1 MLGDHPSE
9 TLSLAGTLSDS
20 NVSASLSEAA
30 SSAISSDPIPWYL
43 QVDTPQPPG
52 PSHPFADRQLIPNL
66 PDDPPLILPPMLE
79 YLSVD
84 TGLDDLTLLDLRS
97 LDPPPALGANL
108 LMIIGTA
115 RSVKHLNVSADR
127 FCRWLRSNY
136 KLRPYA
142 DGLLGRN
149 ELKLK
154 LRRKARRAK
163 LAASV
168 GNTMYE
174 KSGGVD
180 DGITTGWI
188 CVNVGQVEDG
198 LLKNTAEQGE
208 IVAEQGI
215 QEEQDAAVVMEE
227 QDEDVANKEADDEAM
242 AEASTSQED
251 ISHEAAAPSNTEP
264 EEEEYL
270 NPDPSADDQD
280 DGYIGFGSRSNA
292 PRIVVQ
298 MFTEEKRAELDLEGL
313 WQDRSSRRARKADIA
328 NDDAEGA
335 LEEQRLDGPETDAMR
350 SKRRRA
356 RPRRV
361 RPDIVEIQ

>member
-1 MLGDHPSE
+1 MREDQPLDSQPFSSTPPDSSLSVPE
-9 TLSLAGTLSDS
+9 SLAH
-20 NVSASLSEAA
+20 
-30 SSAISSDPIPWYL
+30 SSATSSSDPIPWYL
-43 QVDTPQPPG
+43 QVDTPNPPAS
-52 PSHPFADRQLIPNL
+52 SHPLADRQLIPDL
-66 PDDPPLILPPMLE
+66 PEKSPSILSPMLS
-79 YLSVD
+79 YLSVKS
-84 TGLDDLTLLDLRS
+84 GLDNLTILDLRS

-127 FCRWLRSNY
+127 FCRWLRSNH
-136 KLRPYA
+136 KLRPFA

-174 KSGGVD
+174 KGGGAD

-198 LLKNTAEQGE
+198 IVEDAREQGE
-208 IVAEQGI
+208 VTPESVKEQGVEAVAEGGSK
-215 QEEQDAAVVMEE
+215 EGGFSDMVEGAAME
-227 QDEDVANKEADDEAM
+227 
-242 AEASTSQED
+242 
-251 ISHEAAAPSNTEP
+251 
-264 EEEEYL
+264 EEEEYE
-270 NPDPSADDQD
+270 NPETSSEDQD
-280 DGYIGFGSRSNA
+280 DAYIGFGSRPTA

-313 WQDRSSRRARKADIA
+313 WQDRSTRRTRKANIA
-328 NDDAEGA
+328 NDDAEA
-335 LEEQRLDGPETDAMR
+335 AIEEEELIESDFSSSIPG
-350 SKRRRA
+350 
-356 RPRRV
+356 RPSAQQERV
-361 RPDIVEIQ
+361 LASS